1 MPKGKQQNEGAV
13 WLKRETGAYRC
24 RVALLCALGI
34 VSSAASLFFAY
45 FIGDFLNGAIDGN
58 SKIVWIFLGVLVGL
72 LLIKIGLKVWENYY
86 EEALRVKLV
95 VALRNRVFSGLLRAD
110 YTAVSAYHSG
120 ELLHRVTTD
129 INEVA
134 SSTVR
139 FFPAFL
145 SACAQVVGAV
155 VILLTI
161 QPIFTAV
168 YVLGGAVFAAVAVLF
183 RKSLKERQKEVLA
196 ADGAQRSFF
205 LENIRVLPTVKAYS
219 AERESETK
227 MDGLGQ
233 ELLQKSQKR
242 NAVRTGMGGIF
253 SLLGNVGFLFAAV
266 WYAVGF
272 LRGNPVNIGS
282 VLSVVLLLMQFQQPL
297 TRLSGL
303 VPAYYARIAAAERL
317 AEIDVFPK
325 EEDGEDECFAAE
337 DFAELSAEN
346 LAFAYGRGEVLH
358 DVSFRIRKGE
368 IVCLTGG
375 SGAGKSTLLKL
386 LLAILQ
392 PTDGRH
398 FVSGQKGNRLPVS
411 KATRGLFA
419 YVPQQNF
426 LLFGT
431 IYENLTFFASKT
443 RKNADDFLENKV
455 KAALTVACAEFVYDL
470 PNGLQTVLGEG
481 GSGLSEGQLQRLSVA
496 RALLSDRPVLLLDEA
511 TSALDIETERALLK
525 NIRSLT
531 GKTCLMVTHRAAA
544 LDIADGAFVVKDGK
558 ILPQNSTT
566 I

>member
-1 MPKGKQQNEGAV
+1 MPKGKQKNEGAV

-24 RVALLCALGI
+24 RVALLCALG
-34 VSSAASLFFAY
+34 VVCSAASLFFAY

-58 SKIVWIFLGVLVGL
+58 TKTVRIFLGVLIGL
-72 LLIKIGLKVWENYY
+72 LFLKIGLKVGESYY
-86 EEALRVKLV
+86 AETLRAKLV
-95 VALRNRVFSGLLRAD
+95 IALRNRVFSGLLRAD
-110 YTAVSAYHSG
+110 YAAVSEYHSG

-129 INEVA
+129 VNEVA

-145 SACAQVVGAV
+145 SACAQVVGVV

-196 ADGAQRSFF
+196 VDGAQRSFF
-205 LENIRVLPTVKAYS
+205 LENIRALPTVKAYS

-227 MDGLGQ
+227 MDGLGK

-242 NAVRTGMGGIF
+242 NAVRTGLGGIF

-272 LRGNPVNIGS
+272 LRGYPVNIGS

-303 VPAYYARIAAAERL
+303 VLAYYARITAAERL
-317 AEIDVFPK
+317 AEIDGFPK
-325 EEDGEDECFAAE
+325 EADTAGESFATE
-337 DFAELSAEN
+337 DFAELFAEN
-346 LAFAYGRGEVLH
+346 LAFSYGRGEVLH
-358 DVSFRIRKGE
+358 DVSFRVRKGE
-368 IVCLTGG
+368 IVCVTGG

-386 LLAILQ
+386 ILAILQ
-392 PTDGRH
+392 PTDGRL
-398 FVSGQKGNRLPVS
+398 FAADQKGNRLPVS

-419 YVPQQNF
+419 YVAQQNF

-431 IYENLTFFASKT
+431 IYENLTFFTSET
-443 RKNADDFLENKV
+443 RKNADDFLENEV
-455 KAALTVACAEFVYDL
+455 KAALTVACADFVYDL

-481 GSGLSEGQLQRLSVA
+481 GSGLSEGELQRLSVA

-531 GKTCLMVTHRAAA
+531 GKTCLMVTHRTAA
-544 LDIADGAFVVKDGK
+544 LDIADSAFVVKDGK